1 MNKVQLIGRLTRDPE
16 IRALTTGTQVAT
28 FTLAVDRRFGK
39 ETDFI
44 YIKAWAKQAE
54 FAEKYL
60 AKGVQIALAGR
71 LEVRQYE
78 DKDGAKRTATEVIAE
93 EFYFTGTKQEAKTE
107 DFEKTDN
114 QEELPF

>member
-60 AKGVQIALAGR
+60 AKGVQIALIGR
-71 LEVRQYE
+71 IEVRQYE
-78 DKDGAKRTATEVIAE
+78 DKDGAKKTATEVIAE
-93 EFYFTGTKQEAKTE
+93 EFYFTGSKEEKPDTFHEAMKQ
-107 DFEKTDN
+107 TDD
-114 QEELPF
+114 LPF